1 MSPCGP
7 SVWPGHSPRVDRA
20 RGWVSVPLWTERV
33 AGSASPCGP
42 STWLDQCSPCGPSA
56 WPGQCSLCGPSAW
69 PGQCS
74 PVDRARGR
82 VGVPVWTECVAGL
95 ASPCGLGVFALPFTQ
110 QHSLGGCPLS
120 APVTCASRSPGREHL
135 RTRCFQ
141 SLRTFTQRG
150 TVGLGAI
157 LPADFHRRRTG
168 PGPRKAPGAP
178 RSLEDGARHPT
189 QGLPCSSGL

>member
-1 MSPCGP
+1 MLGGQEA
-7 SVWPGHSPRVDRA
+7 WRPGCDSCD
-20 RGWVSVPLWTERV
+20 VSDGQAAAETSISRLLGA
-33 AGSASPCGP
+33 AG
-42 STWLDQCSPCGPSA
+42 
-56 WPGQCSLCGPSAW
+56 AW

-82 VGVPVWTECVAGL
+82 VGVPVWTERVAGS

-110 QHSLGGCPLS
+110 QHSLGGCLLS
-120 APVTCASRSPGREHL
+120 APVTCASRSPGREHW

-178 RSLEDGARHPT
+178 RSLEDGARNPT